1 MCACFDKGIIR
12 VMIRHTFSILNGIGS
27 SRESRLWQEGVL
39 TWEDFLSSEAPA
51 GISPDNKSLYD
62 KKLAEA
68 TDRLLEGDA
77 SYFRHAL
84 ARTEHWRLFDRFSEN
99 AVCLDIET
107 NGLPAGAGGYITVV
121 GLYDGSQYTSFV
133 RGSGLSAEAL
143 SDALSGCKC
152 LVTFYGSVFD
162 VPFMESTL
170 KDFRLDSPHFD
181 LCFSLRKLGIRGGLK
196 RIEGRFGIKR
206 SGDLDGMDGYG
217 AVLLWNRAKN
227 GSKEALDQLV
237 RYNREDTVNLWH
249 IARETYGMLRESTG
263 IMEHLS

>member
-1 MCACFDKGIIR
+1 M
-12 VMIRHTFSILNGIGS
+12 MIRHTFSILNGIGS

-51 GISPDNKSLYD
+51 GISPGSKSIYD
-62 KKLAEA
+62 EKLVEA
-68 TDRLLEGDA
+68 TDRLDEGDA
-77 SYFRHAL
+77 SYFSETL
-84 ARTEHWRLFDRFSEN
+84 ARSDHWRLFDRFSED

-133 RGSGLSAEAL
+133 RGRDLSAKAL

-162 VPFMESTL
+162 IPFMERALPGFS
-170 KDFRLDSPHFD
+170 LDAPHFD
-181 LCFSLRKLGIRGGLK
+181 LCFGLRKLGIRGGLK
-196 RIEGRFGIKR
+196 RIEGRFGIAR
-206 SGDLDGMDGYG
+206 GEDLDGMDGYG
-217 AVLLWNRAKN
+217 AVLLWNRAKRGN
-227 GSKEALDQLV
+227 AEALDLLV

-249 IARETYGMLRESTG
+249 IARETYSMLRDSTG
-263 IMEHLS
+263 IMEHLQ